1 MAERTLPNARRRP
14 VPYWLPGVA
23 ATLVAAGA
31 TWMALGLGSMAP
43 LVGVAA
49 GLVVG
54 FASAVVV
61 RRMATRAL
69 LGRAERAEWTL
80 EDQPPG
86 PLRAATTPEEVVDR
100 IYARQEARI
109 LLVKEGERARGDA
122 ARTEQATLAQSARAA
137 EERQATHNA
146 ALEADVVRLR
156 DHATFLVSALGLP
169 LAAAT
174 GATDLVLDGE
184 LGAEQ
189 QRLLKLGRGAIA
201 GATRTLDR
209 YALDRDAA
217 ISAWPTSARSF
228 SPRRAIVQILRRLAP
243 EAERRGVELVA
254 RFAGDVPSRAEADS
268 ERLEH
273 VLSAFVGWALVR
285 NRSNCI
291 SLNVGVSNTEGA
303 RGDGTVVS
311 LVVTVEDTGPA
322 LDEGVAEALFTW
334 SSSTEA
340 PGGTTDA
347 RAGLAVARSLLTT
360 VGGSAWVESTSF
372 MSTRLA
378 FSYPVVR
385 RKRVTATTLYGRGA
399 VSDKTVLVVDDQG
412 HSRTVLSELL
422 AGWRL
427 LPTAVASAAMAL
439 ETLRA
444 ATRGGNHFDLILVD
458 RHLGEDDGLELLR
471 AMAKDPGIGPQR
483 IVLLDQ
489 LSDLVRPLPGDVRAL
504 VAGRALKPILPE
516 ELIEVFTTVLAPPR
530 SAPKVHIRGG
540 VRSTPEKRPI
550 KVLVAE
556 DNPVNQ
562 IFVARLLEKR
572 GHHVTVANNGAD
584 VIDCLDTTPEPFDI
598 ILMDIQMPVLD
609 GIEATSIIRERE
621 RRGGFRRLPI
631 IAVTA
636 HAMHGEEQRI
646 LASGLDAYVPKPVQ
660 EERLFDAIERVLPAG
675 FDKLGPRTPPEGT
688 RRLDDE
694 PDRVFDEAKVLS
706 FVAEDSEFLT
716 SLVDLFVETSP
727 KQVAAIGAA
736 IAGADA
742 VALERSAHQLK
753 GSVGNFGADRARH
766 WAQTLELAGRSN
778 SLVGADAVLTKLTTE
793 IDALRVALRDLADR
807 QVAAP

>member
-1 MAERTLPNARRRP
+1 M
-14 VPYWLPGVA
+14 PYWLPGVA
-23 ATLVAAGA
+23 ATLI
-31 TWMALGLGSMAP
+31 ALGVTWVALDLGAMAP
-43 LVGVAA
+43 LVGAA
-49 GLVVG
+49 GGLVVG
-54 FASAVVV
+54 FATAVVV

-86 PLRAATTPEEVVDR
+86 PLRAATNPGEVVDR

-122 ARTEQATLAQSARAA
+122 ARTEQAAVAQAARAA
-137 EERQATHNA
+137 QEQQAARYA

-209 YALDRDAA
+209 FALDRDAA
-217 ISAWPTSARSF
+217 ISAWPTSPRSF

-291 SLNVGVSNTEGA
+291 SLNVGVSNPEGG

-322 LDEGVAEALFTW
+322 LDEDTAASLFAGSPSAETRGGALD
-334 SSSTEA
+334 
-340 PGGTTDA
+340 P
-347 RAGLAVARSLLTT
+347 RAGLAVARSLLAT
-360 VGGSAWVESTSF
+360 VDGSAWVESTSF

-378 FSYPVVR
+378 FSYPVMR

-444 ATRGGNHFDLILVD
+444 AARSNDHFDLVLVD
-458 RHLGEDDGLELLR
+458 RHLGDDDGLQLLR
-471 AMAKDPGIGPQR
+471 TIANDPAIGPQR

-489 LSDLVRPLPGDVRAL
+489 LGDLARPLPDDLRAL
-504 VAGRALKPILPE
+504 VAGRGLKPILPE

-530 SAPKVHIRGG
+530 SAPKVHTRGG
-540 VRSTPEKRPI
+540 LRSDPEKRPI

-572 GHHVTVANNGAD
+572 GHHVTLANNGAD

-609 GIEATSIIRERE
+609 GIEATGIIRERE
-621 RRGGFRRLPI
+621 RRGGVRRLPI

-660 EERLFDAIERVLPAG
+660 EERLFDAIERVLPVG
-675 FDKLGPRTPPEGT
+675 FDQLGPRTPPDGT
-688 RRLDDE
+688 QRLEDE

-766 WAQTLELAGRSN
+766 WAHTLEMAGRTNALAGT
-778 SLVGADAVLTKLTTE
+778 DEVLKKLASE
-793 IDALRVALRDLADR
+793 IDALRGALRDLADR
-807 QVAAP
+807 QVALLT